1 MPSPV
6 RPGLAVTPALTIPR
20 AELTER
26 FSRASGPGGQGVNTT
41 DSRVELSWD
50 VGRSSVLSDTQ
61 RERVMGRLAERLV
74 DGVLTV
80 VASENREQRRN
91 RDAAAKRLA
100 ALVADALAPPPRT
113 RRPTRATRG
122 SQERRLTAK
131 KQRSTTK
138 QLRSAKPRRE
148 D

>member
-6 RPGLAVTPALTIPR
+6 RPGLAVTSALTIPR

-50 VGRSSVLSDTQ
+50 VSRSAVLSDAQ

-122 SQERRLTAK
+122 SKERRLTAK

-138 QLRSAKPRRE
+138 QLRSSKPRRE

>member
-6 RPGLAVTPALTIPR
+6 RPGLPVTPALAIPR

-26 FSRASGPGGQGVNTT
+26 FSRSSGPGGQGVNTT

-50 VGRSSVLSDTQ
+50 VGRSAVLSDIQ
-61 RERVMGRLAERLV
+61 RERVTERRADRLV

-80 VASENREQRRN
+80 VASEHREQRRN
-91 RDAAAKRLA
+91 RDAAARRLA
-100 ALVADALAPPPRT
+100 SLVADALAPPPRT

-131 KQRSTTK
+131 KQRSATK
-138 QLRSAKPRRE
+138 RLRSSKPRRE

>member
-6 RPGLAVTPALTIPR
+6 RPGLAVSPALTVPR

-26 FSRASGPGGQGVNTT
+26 FSRSSGPGGQGVNTT

-50 VGRSSVLSDTQ
+50 VSRSAVLSDSQ
-61 RERVMGRLAERLV
+61 RERVTERLADRLV

-80 VASENREQRRN
+80 VASEHREQRRN
-91 RDAAAKRLA
+91 RDAAARRLVS
-100 ALVADALAPPPRT
+100 LVADALAPPPRT

-122 SQERRLTAK
+122 SKERRLTAK
-131 KQRSTTK
+131 KQRSATK
-138 QLRSAKPRRE
+138 RLRSSKPRRE

>member
-50 VGRSSVLSDTQ
+50 VGRSAVLSDTQ

>member
-26 FSRASGPGGQGVNTT
+26 FSRSSGPGGQGVNTT

-50 VGRSSVLSDTQ
+50 VSRSAVLGDTR
-61 RERVMGRLAERLV
+61 RERVTARLADRLV

-80 VASENREQRRN
+80 VASEHREQRRN
-91 RDAAAKRLA
+91 RDAAARRLA
-100 ALVADALAPPPRT
+100 SLVADALAPPPRT

-131 KQRSTTK
+131 KQRSATK
-138 QLRSAKPRRE
+138 RLRSSKPGRE

>member
-6 RPGLAVTPALTIPR
+6 RPGLAVTSALTIPR

-26 FSRASGPGGQGVNTT
+26 FSRSSGPGGQGVNTT

-50 VGRSSVLSDTQ
+50 VSRSAVLSDTQ
-61 RERVMGRLAERLV
+61 RGRVVERLADRLV

-80 VASENREQRRN
+80 VASEHREQRRN
-91 RDAAAKRLA
+91 RDAAARRLVS
-100 ALVADALAPPPRT
+100 LVADALAPPPRT

-131 KQRSTTK
+131 KQRSATK
-138 QLRSAKPRRE
+138 RLRSSRPKR
-148 D
+148 DD

>member
-26 FSRASGPGGQGVNTT
+26 FSRSSGPGGQGVNTT

-50 VGRSSVLSDTQ
+50 VGRSAVLSDTQ
-61 RERVMGRLAERLV
+61 RQRVMDRLADRLV

-91 RDAAAKRLA
+91 RDAAARRLA
-100 ALVADALAPPPRT
+100 SLVADALAPPPRT
-113 RRPTRATRG
+113 RRATRATRG
-122 SQERRLTAK
+122 SHERRLTAK
-131 KQRSTTK
+131 KQRSETK
-138 QLRSAKPRRE
+138 RLRSSRPRRE